1 MTRTSGQAEG
11 LSRNRKR
18 TTSNSPTSCRHSR
31 GRLPPPPTR
40 LPNLITQ
47 SVYLLSISRRL
58 SFSQAPL
65 SKCVFGDNVGDWY
78 SWRCQDNPHPTIF
91 PLTHQLKKEVVAT
104 TSR

>member
-47 SVYLLSISRRL
+47 SVYLLSISRHLCFKVCIWRQCWRL
-58 SFSQAPL
+58 VLLAVP
-65 SKCVFGDNVGDWY
+65 GEPP
-78 SWRCQDNPHPTIF
+78 PH
-91 PLTHQLKKEVVAT
+91 HT
-104 TSR
+104 TDTSIEERSSCNYQSRFD